1 MAQQKLYTEEQVR
14 KAIKADNWTH
24 SENEILKKLTPIELP
39 SDEEIE
45 DKSIEKCFIESPYIQ
60 DVCEHYF
67 ETGAKWMKEQILNQN
82 K

>member
-1 MAQQKLYTEEQVR
+1 MKLYTEDEVK

-24 SENEILKKLTPIELP
+24 SENEILEKLTPIVLP

-45 DKSIEKCFIESPYIQ
+45 KESSKWIAPSQ
-60 DVCEHYF
+60 AF
-67 ETGAKWMKEQILNQN
+67 RGGAKWVIEQILNQN